1 MAQPSTFA
9 GNGEGKVTT
18 ASALGFGNFPFV
30 EILLRPWVPSPR
42 TRRALNDDP
51 PYFQRNQA
59 LNMWVMRPEEKW
71 IPSTSHA
78 PMKNSAYTMEEENQT
93 ADGQF
98 KPHSRGLRLTR
109 NGR

>member
-51 PYFQRNQA
+51 
-59 LNMWVMRPEEKW
+59 LLPEKSSSEHVGYE
-71 IPSTSHA
+71 T
-78 PMKNSAYTMEEENQT
+78 
-93 ADGQF
+93 
-98 KPHSRGLRLTR
+98 
-109 NGR
+109 